1 MTRKPRVRPKESK
14 FVNVEPDR
22 LKNKKKGRWIRRV
35 LYLSM
40 VFVVFVVGLGMIFH
54 QSITNKIVDN
64 YAQEYTAE
72 TKPEEMVE
80 NQQAEVSFDPN
91 NVGSL
96 TSTDVLEEVLSNNHY
111 SDLPVIGAIAIP
123 DLGMNLPVIKGLDNY
138 SLAVG
143 AGTMKEGQQMGRGNY
158 ALASH
163 SLFFGWDYENL
174 LFTPLHRAQKGQTIY
189 TRDDK
194 NIYVYQTTDVF
205 VVDPDAGYVAFDSEG
220 DGLITLI
227 TCTDTYATQ
236 RIVVRGKLE
245 RQFPISEAWPE
256 LKAYFGS
263 DWTRWW

>member
-1 MTRKPRVRPKESK
+1 MIQP
-14 FVNVEPDR
+14 
-22 LKNKKKGRWIRRV
+22 KKKRKWIRRV
-35 LYLSM
+35 LYFL
-40 VFVVFVVGLGMIFH
+40 VVFILFGIGLGLMFH

-64 YAQEYTAE
+64 YAQEYVAKT
-72 TKPEEMVE
+72 TPQEMVKNE
-80 NQQAEVSFDPN
+80 EADVSFDPS

-96 TSTDVLEEVLSNNHY
+96 TSADVLNDMVGNNHY
-111 SDLPVIGAIAIP
+111 SNLPVVGAIAIP
-123 DLGMNLPVIKGLDNY
+123 DLGMNLPVIKGLDNA

-143 AGTMKEGQQMGRGNY
+143 AGTMKEGQQMGKGNY

-163 SLFFGWDYENL
+163 SLFYGRGYEGL

-189 TRDDK
+189 TRDDE

-205 VVDPDAGYVAFDSEG
+205 VVNPDDGYVALDSEG

-245 RQFPISEAWPE
+245 RKFPISEAWPE
-256 LKAYFGS
+256 LKEYFGS

>member
-1 MTRKPRVRPKESK
+1 MIQP
-14 FVNVEPDR
+14 
-22 LKNKKKGRWIRRV
+22 KKKRKWIRGV
-35 LYLSM
+35 LYFLM
-40 VFVVFVVGLGMIFH
+40 VFILFGIGLGLMFH

-64 YAQEYTAE
+64 YAQEYVAKTTPQE
-72 TKPEEMVE
+72 IVKNEE
-80 NQQAEVSFDPN
+80 ADVSFDSS

-96 TSTDVLEEVLSNNHY
+96 TSADVLNDMVGNNHY
-111 SDLPVIGAIAIP
+111 SNLPVVGAIAIP
-123 DLGMNLPVIKGLDNY
+123 DLGMNLPVIKGLDNA

-143 AGTMKEGQQMGRGNY
+143 AGTMKEGQHMGKGNY

-163 SLFFGWDYENL
+163 SLFYGWGYEGL

-189 TRDDK
+189 TRDDE

-205 VVDPDAGYVAFDSEG
+205 VVDPDDGYVALDSEG

-227 TCTDTYATQ
+227 TCSDTYATQ

-256 LKAYFGS
+256 LKEYFGS